1 MKVSIEDLV
10 CLIKATNF
18 SQNVDSLNIK
28 SYKQK
33 NEEISLTS
41 EMSTKGNG
49 EMHINGILEH
59 KDNTHIYI

>member
-1 MKVSIEDLV
+1 ML
-10 CLIKATNF
+10 

-59 KDNTHIYI
+59 KDNTHIYITI